1 MVGGVFFY
9 MLLYETVAPEG
20 NLNPYKALVLITK
33 EETVKI
39 GK

>member
-9 MLLYETVAPEG
+9 MLLYKTVSPEG
-20 NLNPYKALVLITK
+20 NLNPREAPVLITK